1 MLKIGITGGI
11 GSGKS
16 LVCKVFEQL
25 GAPVY
30 YADQSATEIFYRKDI
45 QQQIKKIVTNNLV
58 DKTGNINR
66 KQLADLVFS
75 DKLLLDKLNTIIHPA
90 VAAHFAE
97 WIKQHAQSKYILKE
111 AAILF
116 ESGTDKGLDKII
128 TVVSPVEMRIARV
141 MKREGWSREEVER
154 RINNQ
159 WSDDEKIKRSDF
171 VLYNDGN
178 RMLTPQILELHNKLI
193 SLN

>member
-1 MLKIGITGGI
+1 
-11 GSGKS
+11 
-16 LVCKVFEQL
+16 
-25 GAPVY
+25 
-30 YADQSATEIFYRKDI
+30 
-45 QQQIKKIVTNNLV
+45 
-58 DKTGNINR
+58 
-66 KQLADLVFS
+66 
-75 DKLLLDKLNTIIHPA
+75 
-90 VAAHFAE
+90 
-97 WIKQHAQSKYILKE
+97 
-111 AAILF
+111 
-116 ESGTDKGLDKII
+116 GTDKGLDKII